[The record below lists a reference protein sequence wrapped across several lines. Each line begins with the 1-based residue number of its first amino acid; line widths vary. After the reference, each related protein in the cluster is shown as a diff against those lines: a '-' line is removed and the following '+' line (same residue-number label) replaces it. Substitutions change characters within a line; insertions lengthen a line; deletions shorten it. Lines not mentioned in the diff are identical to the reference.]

1 MIAVHRLNNTEF
13 YINANLIE
21 SLESTPDTI
30 ITLTTDKKLIVRE
43 SISEIL
49 EKIIA
54 YQRKV
59 FQLPEVLLQNKEE
72 KK

>member
-21 SLESTPDTI
+21 SIESTPDTI
-30 ITLTTDKKLIVRE
+30 ITLTTDKKLIVKE
-43 SISEIL
+43 SINEIL
-49 EKIIA
+49 DKVIT
-54 YQRKV
+54 YQRRI